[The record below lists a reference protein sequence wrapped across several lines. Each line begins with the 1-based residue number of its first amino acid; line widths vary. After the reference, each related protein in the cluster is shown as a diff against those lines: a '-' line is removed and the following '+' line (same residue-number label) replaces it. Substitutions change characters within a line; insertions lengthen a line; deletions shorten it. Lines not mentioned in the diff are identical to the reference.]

1 MLTTKCEKYSPKG
14 SRCEQPAAEGSQL
27 CKWHIPGERPLEND
41 ADVKESLEKMCR
53 DGQSMSG
60 FFIQKVNLH
69 KIALNNADL
78 ENVDFSKTDLSYA
91 HLYGANMQGAN
102 LFKADMTG
110 ANLRNANLTDC
121 NFLGA
126 NLYKTKLDNAT
137 WDRDYIIINEKE
149 AIAAEKNN
157 DFELAKQK
165 YRDAE
170 EIYRNI
176 KLTLGDQGHGRDES
190 HFFLREMIVH
200 RKQRPLFS
208 FMRILSKLL
217 DLTTGYGEKP
227 LNVIVTMIVDIT
239 MCAMFYGIFGV
250 NYGALTLRFTS
261 NAMPIGDT
269 IGNLLYF
276 STVVFTTVGFGD
288 ITPIGAGKAIMMAQG
303 LSGQVL
309 IAFFIV
315 AIYKKM
321 MSR

>member
-14 SRCEQPAAEGSQL
+14 SRCEQPSAEGSKF
-27 CKWHIPGERPLEND
+27 CKWHIPAEKTWEND
-41 ADVKESLEKMCR
+41 DEVKDSLEKMCR
-53 DGQSMSG
+53 DGQSLSG

-69 KIALNNADL
+69 DIALNNADL
-78 ENVDFSKTDLSYA
+78 ENVDFSKSDLSYA
-91 HLYGANMQGAN
+91 HLYGANMQGTN
-102 LFKADMTG
+102 LFKADLTG
-110 ANLRNANLTDC
+110 ANLRAANLIDC

-137 WDRDYIIINEKE
+137 WDRNYVIINEKE

-165 YRDAE
+165 YSEAE

-200 RKQRPLFS
+200 RKQRPLLS
-208 FMRILSKLL
+208 FMRFLSKLL

-227 LNVIVTMIVDIT
+227 LNVIVTMIADIT
-239 MCAMFYGIFGV
+239 MCALLYGIFGV
-250 NYGALTLRFTS
+250 NYGSLTLRFTS
-261 NAMPIGDT
+261 NAMPPAET

-288 ITPIGAGKAIMMAQG
+288 ITPIGASKAIMMVQG

-315 AIYKKM
+315 ALYKRM